1 MEGQMSTATP
11 AVFSISARAKFVKHV
26 LMIMLVLVASVA
38 VYGQANVIGQWKT
51 LPTQTPI
58 NPVHVALMHTG
69 NVLIVSGSGNVKG
82 NNNFEAAVWDPQ
94 TDTITTQTLPWD
106 MFCDGMVVLSDGR
119 PFVMGGTLQYDP
131 FHGQKLTSAFDP
143 ATGAF
148 TNQQSM
154 AHGRW
159 YPTGTTLGDGSVMV
173 FSGQDE
179 NGVTN
184 KTVEIFKIGTGWGAA
199 STAPFTPPLY
209 PRMHL
214 LPNGT
219 VFNSGAQTTSNIFNP
234 STHTWTLDVATTNFG
249 STRTYGTSV
258 LLPLSPADLYKPR
271 VIIMGGAN
279 PATPTTEIIDLS
291 VSSPKWVT
299 GPSMSEAR
307 IQMNAT
313 ILPSGKV
320 LATGG
325 SPTDEKGSSLN
336 ADLFNPTTE
345 TFSSAG
351 ANAFP
356 RLYHSNALL
365 LPDATVLVLGG
376 NPARGTFEPH
386 LEIYSPAYLF
396 NASGTLATRPTI
408 TSAPTGVIGHGSVF
422 QVQTPNAATI
432 SSVVVLRAGAVTHAF
447 NMEQRMVNLSFT
459 KGSGVLNVTAPPNGN
474 IVPPGYYLLF
484 ILDSAGVPS
493 VAKFVRF

>member
-1 MEGQMSTATP
+1 
-11 AVFSISARAKFVKHV
+11 
-26 LMIMLVLVASVA
+26 
-38 VYGQANVIGQWKT
+38 
-51 LPTQTPI
+51 
-58 NPVHVALMHTG
+58 
-69 NVLIVSGSGNVKG
+69 
-82 NNNFEAAVWDPQ
+82 
-94 TDTITTQTLPWD
+94 
-106 MFCDGMVVLSDGR
+106 
-119 PFVMGGTLQYDP
+119 
-131 FHGQKLTSAFDP
+131 
-143 ATGAF
+143 
-148 TNQQSM
+148 
-154 AHGRW
+154 
-159 YPTGTTLGDGSVMV
+159 
-173 FSGQDE
+173 
-179 NGVTN
+179 
-184 KTVEIFKIGTGWGAA
+184 
-199 STAPFTPPLY
+199 
-209 PRMHL
+209 
-214 LPNGT
+214 
-219 VFNSGAQTTSNIFNP
+219 
-234 STHTWTLDVATTNFG
+234 
-249 STRTYGTSV
+249 
-258 LLPLSPADLYKPR
+258 
-271 VIIMGGAN
+271 
-279 PATPTTEIIDLS
+279 
-291 VSSPKWVT
+291 
-299 GPSMSEAR
+299 MSEAR

-365 LPDATVLVLGG
+365 LPDATVLVIGG

-396 NASGTLATRPTI
+396 NASGTLAARPTI

-422 QVQTPNAATI
+422 QVQTPNAASI

-493 VAKFVRF
+493 VAKFVQF